1 MQVSETI
8 GQEAIFLGVAVL
20 VGVLLFL
27 LYDVLRI
34 FRRIVPHGNLWI
46 GAEDVIYWL
55 VCTGT
60 LFVMLYR
67 ENDGKGRGFAF
78 GGVLLGML
86 LYFLLLSRYVVKINV
101 VVWKTVLG
109 VLARFFG
116 IFFRPVIK
124 IVKKITRFFGKQL
137 KKFWKAVK
145 MSLCKL

>member
-20 VGVLLFL
+20 VGVMLFL

-67 ENDGKGRGFAF
+67 ENDGKGRGFAVWWCAAWHAA
-78 GGVLLGML
+78 VLFAAQQIRGKDQRGDLEDSAG
-86 LYFLLLSRYVVKINV
+86 STG
-101 VVWKTVLG
+101 TV
-109 VLARFFG
+109 FG
-116 IFFRPVIK
+116 IFFQPVIK